1 MNDELVKLLKKLF
14 DVEMVTDE
22 TSIVNVMNWDSLRHV
37 ELITALEETFN
48 VKIEPIEA
56 IEMTNVKIIKE
67 IIHSKK
73 SD

>member
-1 MNDELVKLLKKLF
+1 MNDKLVKILKKLF

-22 TSIVNVMNWDSLRHV
+22 TSIVNVMNWDSLKHV
-37 ELITALEETFN
+37 ELITALEKSFN
-48 VKIEPIEA
+48 VKIDPVEA

-73 SD
+73 PD

>member
-1 MNDELVKLLKKLF
+1 MNDKLVKILKKLF
-14 DVEMVTDE
+14 YLEMVTDE
-22 TSIVNVMNWDSLRHV
+22 TSIVNVKNWDSLKHV
-37 ELITALEETFN
+37 ELITTLEESFN

-67 IIHSKK
+67 ILHNKR

>member
-1 MNDELVKLLKKLF
+1 
-14 DVEMVTDE
+14 MVTDE
-22 TSIVNVMNWDSLRHV
+22 TSIVNVKNWDSLKHV
-37 ELITALEETFN
+37 ELITTLEESFN

-67 IIHSKK
+67 ILHNKR